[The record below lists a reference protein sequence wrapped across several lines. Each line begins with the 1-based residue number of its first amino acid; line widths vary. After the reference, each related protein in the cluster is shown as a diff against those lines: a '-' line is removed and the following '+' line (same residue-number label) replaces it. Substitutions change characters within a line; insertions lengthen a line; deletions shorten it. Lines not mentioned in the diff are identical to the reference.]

1 MAALVS
7 FEDIETWGTHDGKI
21 GHPQGGAPT
30 EVKMNVRKLLGTC
43 CVTLAMSV
51 LFAATALAAPDAR
64 ALLKESEA
72 RHRTKTQQYAGDL
85 TVVNKDGKVRKKG
98 WKSYR
103 EGYAGDAKNLTRFT
117 EPPEVKGVGFLSL
130 PRPGGANPDQWL
142 YLPSMKRERRIAPQD
157 RDSSFVGTDFS
168 YEDMEE
174 FDHEKYKVTLQ
185 GEEIVDGQ
193 ACYVINAFP
202 LEKGGRSVY
211 EKRVIWLRKDILFP
225 VRHDLY
231 RKGMK
236 EPGKRLVFSDIQK
249 VDGHWVARKMEM
261 ADLKKGSRTT
271 VLLKE
276 IAFDRPQ
283 PAGRFTLQNLTREGG
298 D

>member
-1 MAALVS
+1 MHQKRFSAMASVVS
-7 FEDIETWGTHDGKI
+7 LICI
-21 GHPQGGAPT
+21 
-30 EVKMNVRKLLGTC
+30 
-43 CVTLAMSV
+43 
-51 LFAATALAAPDAR
+51 LFAGNSFAAPDAR
-64 ALLKESEA
+64 ALLKEAEN
-72 RHRTKTQQYAGDL
+72 RHRTRTQQYAGDL
-85 TVVNKDGKVRKKG
+85 TVVNKEGKVRKKG
-98 WKSYR
+98 WKSFR
-103 EGYAGDAKNLTRFT
+103 EGSAGDAKNLTRFT
-117 EPPEVKGVGFLSL
+117 DPPEVKGVGFLSL

-174 FDHEKYKVTLQ
+174 FDHEKYKVALQ
-185 GEEIVDGQ
+185 GEEIVEGY

-202 LEKGGRSVY
+202 QEKGGRSVY

-276 IAFDRPQ
+276 IAFDKPQ
-283 PAGRFTLQNLTREGG
+283 PAGRFTLQNLNREGG